1 MAFSRVYIAAHYPW
15 DVVAGLAFGAL
26 VAIVG
31 WFLLRTP
38 LTSVTGWLRERPG
51 VRAAF
56 GRPVRAPA

>member
-1 MAFSRVYIAAHYPW
+1 MAFSRVFIAAHYPW

-26 VAIVG
+26 VAVVG

-38 LTSVTGWLRERPG
+38 LTSVTRWLRERPG

-56 GRPVRAPA
+56 GRPGPAPA